1 MKHNILT
8 VELTLQI
15 ERNFNIYFL
24 FQTAL
29 ITQRDIRTYVT
40 HTAYYELTL

>member
-15 ERNFNIYFL
+15 YFL
-24 FQTAL
+24 FKTAL